1 MKKIYFLTTA
11 LLLGANIN
19 AQPLI
24 DFESFSL
31 PAAVDTFYNGADGA
45 GDFTINYATFS
56 NVYNTQFNSWT
67 GFSVSNMTDT
77 LTAGFGNQYSCIVGE
92 GATNSS
98 NYGVFNFDG
107 TITVNANIRLQ
118 SFSITNTT
126 YATISMQE
134 GDSFAKKFGDSLGAD
149 GMVDGT
155 NGEDFLKVWII
166 AEDLANT
173 NKDSIEYFLAD
184 YRFADSTQDYILDT
198 WNNIDLIGFTFDVQK
213 ITFRM
218 ESSDNS
224 FGFMNT
230 PAYFAIDNIQGQGL
244 QGLDEND
251 AISISVFPNPVEN
264 VLTVSGDQGNLT
276 LLDISGKL
284 ILQSVHSGESK
295 IDMTNL
301 DNGIYLLKIENT
313 SGSVTR
319 RIIK

>member
-1 MKKIYFLTTA
+1 MKKIYILTTA
-11 LLLGANIN
+11 LFLGANIN

-24 DFESFSL
+24 DFESYNL
-31 PAAVDTFYNGADGA
+31 PAAIDTFYNGADGS
-45 GDFTINYATFS
+45 GDFTIAYATFS
-56 NVYNTQFNSWT
+56 NVYDAQWGSWT

-77 LTAGFGNQYSCIVGE
+77 LTPGWGNQYSCIVGE
-92 GATNSS
+92 GAANSS
-98 NYGVFNFDG
+98 NYGVFNSEG
-107 TITVNANIRLQ
+107 EITVNANIRLQ
-118 SFSITNTT
+118 SFSIANTT

-149 GMVDGT
+149 GLVDGT

-184 YRFADSTQDYILDT
+184 YRFADSTQDYILKT
-198 WNNIDLIGFTFDVQK
+198 WDNVDLTSFPFDVQK

-224 FGFMNT
+224 FGYMNT
-230 PAYFAIDNIQGQGL
+230 PAYFAIDNIQGASVSGI
-244 QGLDEND
+244 DESEK
-251 AISISVFPNPVEN
+251 ISFSTYPNPVKKT
-264 VLTVSGDQGNLT
+264 LTVTGDNGT
-276 LLDISGKL
+276 ISLFDVNGKL
-284 ILQSVHSGESK
+284 IMESVHSGESK

-301 DNGIYLLKIENT
+301 DKGIYLLKLENAT
-313 SGSVTR
+313 GVATQ